1 MNQTSSA
8 QEREKIFYEVPDE
21 NSKYTLLHLL
31 DVEDI
36 PGHSL
41 ALYELHRTFSK
52 GALMFA
58 GVSATEQWLRGTVD
72 TVDGNGTVIGYGFY
86 NLENGDKILGRFDGI
101 SQSAMGQSPEVR
113 TVIGSTMLTGGT
125 GKMRGIRGILHFVTN
140 TDVSKRLNES
150 KCEGE
155 YWMEKE

>member
-1 MNQTSSA
+1 MNQSSSA
-8 QEREKIFYEVPDE
+8 QRREKISCEVSGE

-41 ALYELHRTFSK
+41 ALYELHRTFPK

-58 GVSATEQWLRGTVD
+58 GVSVTEQWLRGTVD

-86 NLENGDKILGRFDGI
+86 NLEGGDKILGKFDGI
-101 SQSAMGQSPEVR
+101 SQSATGQSADVR
-113 TVIGSTMLTGGT
+113 TVIGSTVLTGGT
-125 GKMRGIRGILHFVTN
+125 GKLRGICGILHFMTN
-140 TDVSKRLNES
+140 TDVSQNLNES

-155 YWMEKE
+155 YWMQKG